1 MGNLLTQ
8 NHKVHKKISISLAI
22 SPAKLDYVQ
31 SCLYLKLPGGRTVH
45 VCPYRGNL
53 KWSGL
58 TLAQYFGEPG
68 STLYGAFD
76 LCCVCAVVRPPL

>member
-1 MGNLLTQ
+1 M
-8 NHKVHKKISISLAI
+8 
-22 SPAKLDYVQ
+22 YV
-31 SCLYLKLPGGRTVH
+31 CTY

-68 STLYGAFD
+68 SNLYGAFD
-76 LCCVCAVVRPPL
+76 LCCVCAVVRPLLSPDDQPLWHHT